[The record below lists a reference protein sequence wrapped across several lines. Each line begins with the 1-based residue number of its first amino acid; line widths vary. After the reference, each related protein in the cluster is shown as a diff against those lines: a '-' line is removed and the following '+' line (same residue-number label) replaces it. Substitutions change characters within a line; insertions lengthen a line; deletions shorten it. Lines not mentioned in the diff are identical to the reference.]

1 VSTPAGTRRKPGSF
15 NRSRMV
21 ALLKTQAR
29 ARKHGVK
36 PEAAR
41 RFTSAAIMA
50 AAGKPGMLS
59 VRRARKVCGYRW
71 AIPSKDWPA

>member
-1 VSTPAGTRRKPGSF
+1 MSTPAGARRKPGSF
-15 NRSRMV
+15 NRSKAMAIGKRI
-21 ALLKTQAR
+21 LR
-29 ARKHGVK
+29 AKRGGVK

>member
-1 VSTPAGTRRKPGSF
+1 MSTPRGERRKPGSF

-36 PEAAR
+36 PQAAR

-71 AIPSKDWPA
+71 ASASKDWT

>member
-1 VSTPAGTRRKPGSF
+1 
-15 NRSRMV
+15 MV

-50 AAGKPGMLS
+50 AAGKPWMLS
-59 VRRARKVCGYRW
+59 VRRARNVCGYRW
-71 AIPSKDWPA
+71 ASPSKDWPA